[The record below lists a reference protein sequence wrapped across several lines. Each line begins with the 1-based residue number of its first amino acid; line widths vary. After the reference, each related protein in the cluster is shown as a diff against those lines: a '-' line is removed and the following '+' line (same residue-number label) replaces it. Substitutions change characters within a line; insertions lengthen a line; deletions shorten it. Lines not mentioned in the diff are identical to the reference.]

1 MACPAADYGG
11 GDGPLARPD
20 GVAVLSIGAGAPWR
34 PLASTEASTG
44 RVEAG

>member
-20 GVAVLSIGAGAPWR
+20 GVAVLSIGAGHRGTRWLLPKLL
-34 PLASTEASTG
+34 PDG
-44 RVEAG
+44 